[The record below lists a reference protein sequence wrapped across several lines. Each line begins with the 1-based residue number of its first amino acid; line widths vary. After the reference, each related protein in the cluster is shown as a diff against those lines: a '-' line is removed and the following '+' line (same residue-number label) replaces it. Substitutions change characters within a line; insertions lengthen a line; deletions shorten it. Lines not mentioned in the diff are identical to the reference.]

1 MKKRRSGRKMSKTQ
15 TGQKSLRGKQHETSQ
30 RFERQ
35 VEEELLQTLVEA
47 SNARGTRNIF
57 DLCVD
62 ERHDILERTTRVS
75 RRTDLPLA

>member
-1 MKKRRSGRKMSKTQ
+1 MKTKEDERSRSK
-15 TGQKSLRGKQHETSQ
+15 LRCKQHRQSQ